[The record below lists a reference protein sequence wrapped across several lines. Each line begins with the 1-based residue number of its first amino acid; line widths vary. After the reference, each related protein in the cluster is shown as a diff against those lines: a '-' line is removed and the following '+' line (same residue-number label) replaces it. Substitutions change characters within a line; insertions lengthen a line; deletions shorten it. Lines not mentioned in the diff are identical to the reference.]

1 MKKILSGSYYI
12 VSLLGV
18 LFVVGSF
25 LFATN
30 ETHFRKGEIAG
41 HQQITPQSIT
51 QVDEMTKE
59 YIFSGEQFT
68 GKNICLA
75 FYLAEHFLYHRANFP
90 GDIKNGDAD
99 FSASPFFHPI
109 LMFWFPKD
117 LLYLI
122 HAPSAP
128 TVYPSVVVVPA
139 AMDPNGP
146 PLTVLKKYHLPPIS
160 CHPVYI

>member
-75 FYLAEHFLYHRANFP
+75 FYSIHLGIEVYEDGELIYDLKP
-90 GDIKNGDAD
+90 VSGI
-99 FSASPFFHPI
+99 
-109 LMFWFPKD
+109 FWRSSRGVGRS
-117 LLYLI
+117 L
-122 HAPSAP
+122 
-128 TVYPSVVVVPA
+128 
-139 AMDPNGP
+139 
-146 PLTVLKKYHLPPIS
+146 
-160 CHPVYI
+160 

>member
-1 MKKILSGSYYI
+1 MKDKTSIFKHSG
-12 VSLLGV
+12 
-18 LFVVGSF
+18 
-25 LFATN
+25 
-30 ETHFRKGEIAG
+30 AG
-41 HQQITPQSIT
+41 
-51 QVDEMTKE
+51 
-59 YIFSGEQFT
+59 T
-68 GKNICLA
+68 GFYGGLA

-160 CHPVYI
+160 CQFELG